1 MPKIEYKSAAKP
13 SLYAYPPPMEEK
25 KREEREKVTTA
36 VLSIAARQK
45 RRETSEK
52 KKEEKMDVDED
63 VLKEAGAVKDEPM
76 PDAKDAK
83 DEKKEDK
90 KDEKKD
96 DKKDDKDKKRAM
108 ITTPLSTSGLFFF
121 LFIYFHKQFK
131 VKTFYKSLNL
141 HQLLSLN
148 KVLNK

>member
-76 PDAKDAK
+76 PEAKDK
-83 DEKKEDK
+83 EEKKEDK

-108 ITTPLSTSGLFFF
+108 ITTPLSTSGLFNLNF
-121 LFIYFHKQFK
+121 LLKQK
-131 VKTFYKSLNL
+131 KTFAQSLNL
-141 HQLLSLN
+141 HLSY
-148 KVLNK
+148 

>member
-63 VLKEAGAVKDEPM
+63 VLKDAGTVKDEPM
-76 PDAKDAK
+76 PDAKDDK

-108 ITTPLSTSGLFFF
+108 ITTPLSTSGLFVFCN
-121 LFIYFHKQFK
+121 FHKQFNAK
-131 VKTFYKSLNL
+131 RKTL
-141 HQLLSLN
+141 H
-148 KVLNK
+148 